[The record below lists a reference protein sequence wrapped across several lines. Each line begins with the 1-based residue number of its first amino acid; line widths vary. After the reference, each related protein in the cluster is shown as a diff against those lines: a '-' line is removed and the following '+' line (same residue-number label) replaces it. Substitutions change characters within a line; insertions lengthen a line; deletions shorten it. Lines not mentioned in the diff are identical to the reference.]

1 MRKVLIA
8 ILLTFC
14 NLMPEVRAQEPQSC
28 EADPAYRTLDFW
40 LGDWDVLVEGKK
52 VGTNRIEKM
61 LKGCAIIENW
71 TDAGGN
77 EGKSLFYYQKMID
90 KWSQV
95 WVTENAMT
103 PGGVKE
109 KYLTMKLE
117 DGGLRFQGAIPLQ
130 GGRSYIDRTTLTPLK
145 DGRVR
150 QVIEVSRNK
159 GMEWETVFDA
169 IYVRKKQEAK

>member
-1 MRKVLIA
+1 MRIIIFLMILITA
-8 ILLTFC
+8 
-14 NLMPEVRAQEPQSC
+14 PEASAQGQQSC
-28 EADPAYRTLDFW
+28 ETDPAYKALDFW
-40 LGDWDVLVEGKK
+40 LGDWDVFVGEKK
-52 VGTNRIEKM
+52 VGTNRIEKI

-71 TDAGGN
+71 RDGSGQ

-95 WVTENAMT
+95 WVTENAFN

-109 KYLTMKLE
+109 KSLTLRLD
-117 DGGLRFQGAIPLQ
+117 DGGLRFQGAIPLP
-130 GGRSYIDRTTLTPLK
+130 GGRSYLDRTTLTPLR

-150 QVIEVSRNK
+150 QMIEVSRNK

-169 IYVRKKQEAK
+169 VYVRKK

>member
-1 MRKVLIA
+1 MMSSRIC
-8 ILLTFC
+8 LLMLLC
-14 NLMPEVRAQEPQSC
+14 LLAPVARAQEPQSC
-28 EADPAYRTLDFW
+28 ESDPAYKTLDFW
-40 LGDWDVLVEGKK
+40 LGDWDVFVGDKK
-52 VGTNRIEKM
+52 VGTNRIEKI
-61 LKGCAIIENW
+61 LKGCAIVENW
-71 TDAGGN
+71 KDASGE

-95 WVTENAMT
+95 WVTENAMI

-109 KYLTMKLE
+109 KYLTLRLD
-117 DGGLRFQGAIPLQ
+117 DGGLRFQGAIPIQ

-159 GMEWETVFDA
+159 GMEWETAFDA
-169 IYVRKKQEAK
+169 IYVKKK